1 MKTRYVG
8 LLLVLVLAV
17 ALTGCSELMPAAE
30 PTPAAPGGGWGYD
43 SAYLTMSYE
52 GALPVTSQ
60 LMLGTMELEG
70 TEHAVTPAQAKTL
83 LPLWQAFQG
92 NTLRDNAERS
102 AVLAQIEKTMTP
114 AQMEAIAAMQLTFSD
129 MQTWAESQGISMSPP
144 GGGQGG
150 PSSDARATMQARFG
164 NMTEAEREAM
174 RATAQAGGGLP
185 GGGQGGGQGG
195 EGRRMGG
202 AGMMGP
208 MLEPLIELLTQRA
221 AE

>member
-1 MKTRYVG
+1 
-8 LLLVLVLAV
+8 
-17 ALTGCSELMPAAE
+17 
-30 PTPAAPGGGWGYD
+30 
-43 SAYLTMSYE
+43 MSYE

-70 TEHAVTPAQAKTL
+70 TEHAVTSAQAKTL

-129 MQTWAESQGISMSPP
+129 MQAWAESQGVSLGFQ
-144 GGGQGG
+144 GGGQGQG
-150 PSSDARATMQARFG
+150 PSTDARATMQAQFG
-164 NMTEAEREAM
+164 NMTEAERAAM
-174 RATAQAGGGLP
+174 RATAQAGGGFP

-202 AGMMGP
+202 AGMMGS